1 LIGIRADADHLVGAT
16 AMLIDSAIVSDIES
30 RWRSYGGDRLPP
42 RDLTAKAAAAQ
53 RPAADAAPASFW
65 QKRGLQPRPD
75 GRGFRAVLPAAPAE
89 GLSLPPD
96 LRAERILGSSD
107 LIEIVF
113 LEVALAVARTVARVR
128 VNGPSGILGGYGTG
142 FMVSPRL
149 FLTNNHV
156 LKAADIA
163 RVSVAEFGFETRL
176 GEGAARPGV
185 AFRLEPERFYL
196 SEPALDFTLVAI
208 APVSIDG
215 SRQLKDFGFNRL
227 VDNDTDLITEG
238 QFSNIIQHPSGQP
251 KQLAFRQNEV
261 IAKPADFLHYRTDTA
276 PGSSGAPV
284 FNDQWQVVAL
294 HRAGVWATNDAGQ
307 ILAIDGTVWRDGMG
321 EDRIRWLA
329 NEGARI
335 PRLLARWRDLQRD
348 TRQGELLDE
357 LFAPGAPSV
366 TDRLETQLPP
376 NNPAPVQQSTSGAPP
391 SQASVTVSADG
402 IATWTLPL
410 QVSVAL
416 GALPQPRAPQEPA
429 APPQTPPAADA
440 SIAAPDLD
448 TVLRHAREKLMAGRT
463 DVIGIRDGWT
473 FDDNGITDTRAL
485 VVTVKRKRPPA
496 ELAAAGVTELPSTF
510 MGYPVE
516 IMGPTV
522 EDLLRQN
529 VGPQRTEAMMEATV
543 TAEEILYRPPP
554 DLSLDPVT
562 ATMRVVAHVSPD
574 AGWATLRPFIAGAR
588 RRLVGAMYEFTA
600 EHVREALTAAAQ
612 RQGFEKL
619 TLALDSA
626 RGSPNNPAHIR
637 DSEAMVRDM
646 REVLGDRLEVSWV
659 KRGSVNGWIEHDY
672 HIKVLVR
679 DGKAFWLSSGNWKP
693 SGQPE
698 QDPRNDQ
705 AMLRR
710 LLLEENREWHVII
723 EHAGLAATYQK
734 AILHDFENN
743 RLTRPEE
750 FAEILPE
757 LWFLSAARPL
767 AEEALAAV
775 TFFEPFDER
784 REFTVRPILTPDNY
798 LDAVVPVVKSAQHS
812 ILLQNQTLKRPKPEN
827 DPRFHEFWSTVAAK
841 QQQGL
846 DVRLIFRIHEMNPAQ
861 ARVDFEELRRFGFD
875 PRRIKI
881 QKGCH
886 TKGLVIDGKK
896 VLIGSHNLSNMGA
909 TTNRDA
915 SLLFDDQS
923 LAEYFTR
930 LFEHD
935 WRNVAEVLSRRH
947 WRGSEFRMAE
957 GGAAPEG
964 FTRFDWGEWF
974 ETR

>member
-1 LIGIRADADHLVGAT
+1 
-16 AMLIDSAIVSDIES
+16 MLIDSSIVSDIES
-30 RWRSYGGDRLPP
+30 RWRSYGGHRLPQ
-42 RDLTAKAAAAQ
+42 RDLSVKGAAAQ
-53 RPAADAAPASFW
+53 KPVADAAPASFW
-65 QKRGLQPRPD
+65 HKRGLQPRPD
-75 GRGFRAVLPAAPAE
+75 GRGFRAILPTREMPSE
-89 GLSLPPD
+89 GLALSPD
-96 LRAERILGSSD
+96 LRAERILGNSD

-113 LEVALAVARTVARVR
+113 LEVAMAVARTVARVR
-128 VNGPSGILGGYGTG
+128 VNGPSGILAGYGTG

-163 RVSVAEFGFETRL
+163 RVSVAEFGFETHL

-196 SEPALDFTLVAI
+196 SEPALDFALVAI

-261 IAKPADFLHYRTDTA
+261 IAKPTDFLHYRTDTA

-335 PRLLARWRDLQRD
+335 PRLLARWRDLQRG
-348 TRQGELLDE
+348 TQHGELLDE
-357 LFAPGAPSV
+357 LFAPDAPAV
-366 TDRLETQLPP
+366 TDRIETQPATIVSTPPATPVLPS
-376 NNPAPVQQSTSGAPP
+376 NPSAPSNPSPP

-402 IATWTLPL
+402 VATWTVPL

-416 GALPQPRAPQEPA
+416 GGLPQPQGPRVQEPQQPQQP
-429 APPQTPPAADA
+429 APPADA
-440 SIAAPDLD
+440 AAVAPDLD
-448 TVLRHAREKLMAGRT
+448 TVVRRARETLMAGRT
-463 DVIGIRDGWT
+463 DVLGIRDGWK

-522 EDLLRQN
+522 EELLRQN

-562 ATMRVVAHVSPD
+562 GTMRVIAHVSPD
-574 AGWATLRPFIAGAR
+574 AGWATLKPFIAGAR

-600 EHVREALTAAAQ
+600 EHVREALTAAAK
-612 RQGFEKL
+612 RQGFDKL

-626 RGSPNNPAHIR
+626 RGSPNNPTTVR
-637 DSEAMVRDM
+637 DSDAMVRDM
-646 REVLGDRLEVSWV
+646 REVLGDRLEVSWI

-693 SGQPE
+693 SGQPID
-698 QDPRNDQ
+698 DPSNDP
-705 AMLRR
+705 AKLRR
-710 LLLEENREWHVII
+710 LLREANREWHVII
-723 EHAGLAATYQK
+723 EHTGLAETYQK
-734 AILHDFENN
+734 AILHDFDNN

-750 FAEILPE
+750 LVEALPE
-757 LWFLSAARPL
+757 LWYLSAAQPL
-767 AEEALAAV
+767 AEEAVGAV

-784 REFTVRPILTPDNY
+784 RDFTVRPILTPDNY
-798 LDAVVPVVKSAQHS
+798 LDAVVPAVKSAQQS
-812 ILLQNQTLKRPKPEN
+812 LLLQNQTLKSPKPQN
-827 DPRFHEFWSTVAAK
+827 DPRFIEFWSTVAAK
-841 QQQGL
+841 QRQGL
-846 DVRLIFRIHEMNPAQ
+846 DVRLIFRIQDQDRGQ
-861 ARVDFEELRRFGFD
+861 ARVDLEELKRYGLD
-875 PRRIKI
+875 ARRIKI

-886 TKGLVIDGKK
+886 TKGIIIDSKK

-915 SLLFDDQS
+915 SLLFDDQKV
-923 LAEYFTR
+923 AEYFAR

-935 WRNVAEVLSRRH
+935 WKNVAETLTRRH
-947 WRGSEFRMAE
+947 WSGSEHRVAD
-957 GGAAPEG
+957 GGGAPEG
-964 FTRFDWGEWF
+964 FTPFDWDEWF